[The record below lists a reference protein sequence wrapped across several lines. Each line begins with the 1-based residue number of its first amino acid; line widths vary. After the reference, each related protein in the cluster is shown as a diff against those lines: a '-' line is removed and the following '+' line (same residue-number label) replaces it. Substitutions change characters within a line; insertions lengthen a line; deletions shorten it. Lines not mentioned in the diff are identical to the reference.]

1 MKDRTLIR
9 RFQYLR
15 QALRIIFHLPP
26 MQLFAYRQGQHSGL
40 WLLWNCFRMWD
51 DAHVA
56 QKKGL
61 STKHWG
67 ETVKGDSS
75 T

>member
-26 MQLFAYRQGQHSGL
+26 MQLFAYRRGQRSGL
-40 WLLWNCFRMWD
+40 WLIWNSFFMWD
-51 DAHVA
+51 YTHKA

-61 STKHWG
+61 STRHWG
-67 ETVKGDSS
+67 ETMKGDPS